1 MQKAPSSP
9 HHHPCRTG
17 FTVVEV
23 LVSLMVVSVGL
34 LAIAGSTTLM
44 LRTTL
49 DLTRRRA
56 AVQQAASRVA
66 QLTAEGCD
74 RASAGSLTSA
84 DRQLTERWV
93 VGLRVNGFMVV
104 IDTVR
109 IVGVRGVR
117 SFSLAS
123 AIAC

>member
-1 MQKAPSSP
+1 MQTAPSFP
-9 HHHPCRTG
+9 YHQRCRTG

-23 LVSLMVVSVGL
+23 LVALMVVSVGL
-34 LAIAGSTTLM
+34 LAMAGSTTLM

-49 DLTRRRA
+49 DVTRRRA

-74 RASAGSLTSA
+74 RASSGSLTSA
-84 DRQLTERWV
+84 DRQRTERWV
-93 VGLRVNGFMVV
+93 IGSRVNGFVV
-104 IDTVR
+104 VVDTVR
-109 IVGVRGVR
+109 FVGVRGVR